1 MTIAPMYLSRVLE
14 FITPTWKNIVF
25 AFISISISTS
35 IFAKIELIDRVVA
48 VVDSGVIMES
58 QLNAR
63 VEEIL
68 IRLKNDKAEL
78 PPLNLLEE
86 QVLDRL
92 IIEEIQLQIAE
103 RAGIKISDSELNQ
116 TLSRVSAQNNLSLED
131 FRIKLEEEGTSYRS
145 FRDTIRKELIL
156 QRVQRGKVG
165 AKIDISEQ
173 ELENFINSEEGK
185 TQLAEQYNV
194 QHILLSVKS
203 GLTEDEVKEIENNA
217 NSLLQ
222 RLTNG
227 ESFEK
232 LAASYSSGQNALEGG
247 FLGWRTSAELP
258 GLFAQVVAELK
269 VGEVAEPVRS
279 GAGFH
284 ILKLTDKRGNTV
296 KFLDQTLAR
305 HILVQPSEIRT
316 ENQAEELIYDIYNR
330 LIEGEDFK
338 QLARQFSEDP
348 GSKMDGGELGW
359 SNPGDYDPAFE
370 TTLNATEIGQVSQP
384 VKSSFGWHIIE
395 VMDRRNEDVSQ
406 EEQKNR
412 AYQIIFKRKFEQEL
426 QSTLIELRAEAYVD
440 IKLNS

>member
-1 MTIAPMYLSRVLE
+1 MDLTKKLLIKISIKKR
-14 FITPTWKNIVF
+14 IVF
-25 AFISISISTS
+25 ILLGFLISTNTYT
-35 IFAKIELIDRVVA
+35 KIELIDRVVA

-58 QLNAR
+58 QLNSR

-92 IIEEIQLQIAE
+92 IIEEIQLQLAD

-116 TLSRVSAQNNLSLED
+116 TLSRVSSQNNLSLEE
-131 FRIKLEEEGTSYRS
+131 FRLKLEAEGTSYKS
-145 FRDTIRKELIL
+145 FRDTIKKELII

-173 ELENFINSEEGK
+173 ELENFINSEEGR

-203 GLTEDEVKEIENNA
+203 GLSEIEIEAIENEA
-217 NSLLQ
+217 VSLLE
-222 RLTNG
+222 RLENG

-232 LAASYSSGQNALEGG
+232 LAASYSAGQKALEGG

-258 GLFAQVVAELK
+258 SLFAEVVSGLT
-269 VGEVAEPVRS
+269 VGEVAQPVRS

-305 HILVQPSEIRT
+305 HILIQPSEIRT
-316 ENQAEELIYDIYNR
+316 ENQAEVLINDIYKR
-330 LIEGEDFK
+330 LKEGEDFK

-370 TTLNATEIGQVSQP
+370 MTLNATEIGQLSEP

-412 AYQIIFKRKFEQEL
+412 AYQIIFKRKFDQEL

-440 IKLNS
+440 IKLTS

>member
-1 MTIAPMYLSRVLE
+1 MDLTKKLLIKISIKKR
-14 FITPTWKNIVF
+14 IVF
-25 AFISISISTS
+25 ILLGFLISTNTYT
-35 IFAKIELIDRVVA
+35 KIELIDRVVA

-58 QLNAR
+58 QLNSR

-68 IRLKNDKAEL
+68 IRLKNSKAEL

-92 IIEEIQLQIAE
+92 IIEEIQLQLAD

-116 TLSRVSAQNNLSLED
+116 TLSRVSSQNNLSLEE
-131 FRIKLEEEGTSYRS
+131 FRLKLEAEGTSYKS
-145 FRDTIRKELIL
+145 FRDTIKKELII

-173 ELENFINSEEGK
+173 ELENFINSEEGR

-203 GLTEDEVKEIENNA
+203 GSSEIEIEA
-217 NSLLQ
+217 IESEAVSLLE
-222 RLTNG
+222 RLENG

-232 LAASYSSGQNALEGG
+232 LAASYSAGQKALEGG

-258 GLFAQVVAELK
+258 SLFAEVVTGLT
-269 VGEVAEPVRS
+269 VGEVAQPVRS

-284 ILKLTDKRGNTV
+284 ILKLTEKRGNTV

-316 ENQAEELIYDIYNR
+316 ENQAEILINDIFKR
-330 LIEGEDFK
+330 LKEGEDFK

-370 TTLNATEIGQVSQP
+370 MTLNATEIGQLSEP
-384 VKSSFGWHIIE
+384 IKSSFGWHIIE

-412 AYQIIFKRKFEQEL
+412 AYQIIFKRKFDQEL

-440 IKLNS
+440 IKLTS

>member
-1 MTIAPMYLSRVLE
+1 MKPLNESKFLIARKRILLILLS
-14 FITPTWKNIVF
+14 F
-25 AFISISISTS
+25 AFSLNIAS
-35 IFAKIELIDRVVA
+35 KIELIDRVIA

-58 QLNAR
+58 QLNER

-68 IRLKNDKAEL
+68 MRLRNDRTEL

-92 IIEEIQLQIAE
+92 IIEEIQLQMAD

-116 TLSRVSAQNNLSLED
+116 TLSRVAAQNKLSLEE
-131 FRIKLEEEGTSYRS
+131 FRIKLESDGTSYRS
-145 FRDTIRKELIL
+145 FRDTIKKELIL

-173 ELENFINSEEGK
+173 EIENFINSEEGK

-203 GLTEDEVKEIENNA
+203 GLKEEEINEIEKSA
-217 NSLLQ
+217 LSLIE
-222 RLTNG
+222 RLKEG

-247 FLGWRTSAELP
+247 FLGWRTSSELP
-258 GLFAQVVAELK
+258 SLFSGIVSNLK
-269 VGEVAEPVRS
+269 VGEIADPLRS

-284 ILKLTDKRGNTV
+284 ILKLTDKRGDTV

-316 ENQAEELIYDIYNR
+316 ENQAELLINDIYER
-330 LIEGEDFK
+330 LNEGEDFK
-338 QLARQFSEDP
+338 QLARQYSEDP
-348 GSKMDGGELGW
+348 GSKMDGGDLGW

-370 TTLNATEIGQVSQP
+370 KTMNQTEIGDMSKPIQ
-384 VKSSFGWHIIE
+384 SSFGWHIIE
-395 VMDRRNEDVSQ
+395 VLDRRNEDVSQ

-412 AYQIIFKRKFEQEL
+412 AFRIIYDRKFEQEL

-440 IKLNS
+440 IKLNT

>member
-1 MTIAPMYLSRVLE
+1 MDLTKKLLIKISIKKR
-14 FITPTWKNIVF
+14 IVF
-25 AFISISISTS
+25 ILLGFLISTNTYT
-35 IFAKIELIDRVVA
+35 KIELIDRVVA

-58 QLNAR
+58 QLNSR

-92 IIEEIQLQIAE
+92 IIEEIQLQLAD

-116 TLSRVSAQNNLSLED
+116 TLSRVSSQNNLSLEE
-131 FRIKLEEEGTSYRS
+131 FRLKLEAEGTSYKS
-145 FRDTIRKELIL
+145 FRDTIKKELII

-173 ELENFINSEEGK
+173 ELENFINSEEGR

-203 GLTEDEVKEIENNA
+203 GLSEIEIEAIEDEAV
-217 NSLLQ
+217 SLLE
-222 RLTNG
+222 RLENG

-232 LAASYSSGQNALEGG
+232 LAASYSAGQKALEGG

-258 GLFAQVVAELK
+258 SLFAEVVSGLT
-269 VGEVAEPVRS
+269 VGEVAQPVRS

-284 ILKLTDKRGNTV
+284 ILKLTEKRGNTV

-316 ENQAEELIYDIYNR
+316 ENQAEMLINDIYKR
-330 LIEGEDFK
+330 LKEGEDFK

-370 TTLNATEIGQVSQP
+370 MTLNATEIGQLSEP

-412 AYQIIFKRKFEQEL
+412 AYQIIFKRKFDQEL

-440 IKLNS
+440 IKLTS

>member
-1 MTIAPMYLSRVLE
+1 MDLIKILLIKISIKKR
-14 FITPTWKNIVF
+14 IVF
-25 AFISISISTS
+25 ILLGFLISTNTYT
-35 IFAKIELIDRVVA
+35 KIELIDRVVA

-58 QLNAR
+58 QLNSR

-92 IIEEIQLQIAE
+92 IIEEIQLQLAD

-116 TLSRVSAQNNLSLED
+116 TLSRVSSQNNLSLEE
-131 FRIKLEEEGTSYRS
+131 FRLKLEAEGTSYKS
-145 FRDTIRKELIL
+145 FRDTIKKELII

-173 ELENFINSEEGK
+173 ELENFINSEEGR

-203 GLTEDEVKEIENNA
+203 GLSEIEIEAIENEA
-217 NSLLQ
+217 VSLLE
-222 RLTNG
+222 RLENG

-232 LAASYSSGQNALEGG
+232 LAASYSAGQKALEGG

-258 GLFAQVVAELK
+258 SLFAEVVSGLT
-269 VGEVAEPVRS
+269 VGEVAQPVRS

-284 ILKLTDKRGNTV
+284 ILKLTEKRGNTV

-305 HILVQPSEIRT
+305 HILIQPSEIRT
-316 ENQAEELIYDIYNR
+316 ENQAEVLINDIYKR
-330 LIEGEDFK
+330 LKEGEDFK

-370 TTLNATEIGQVSQP
+370 MTLNATEIGQLSEP

-412 AYQIIFKRKFEQEL
+412 AYQIIFKRKFDQEL

-440 IKLNS
+440 IKLTS

>member
-1 MTIAPMYLSRVLE
+1 MNQLNILKTSFWTKKNFFVLLVSLLAS
-14 FITPTWKNIVF
+14 INIY
-25 AFISISISTS
+25 S
-35 IFAKIELIDRVVA
+35 KIELIDRVVA

-58 QLNAR
+58 QLNSR

-68 IRLKNDKAEL
+68 IRLKSDTTEL
-78 PPLNLLEE
+78 PPINLLEE

-92 IIEEIQLQIAE
+92 IIEEIQLQLAD

-116 TLSRVSAQNNLSLED
+116 TLSRVSSQNNLSLDD
-131 FRIKLEEEGTSYRS
+131 FRLKLEAEGTSYKS
-145 FRDTIRKELIL
+145 FRDTIKKELII
-156 QRVQRGKVG
+156 QRVQRGRVGGKV
-165 AKIDISEQ
+165 DISEQ
-173 ELENFINSEEGK
+173 EIENFINSEEGK
-185 TQLAEQYNV
+185 SQLAEQYNV

-203 GLTEDEVKEIENNA
+203 GSTEQQIEKIRNEANN
-217 NSLLQ
+217 LIT
-222 RLTNG
+222 RLEG
-227 ESFEK
+227 DESFEK
-232 LAASYSSGQNALEGG
+232 LAASYSSGQEALEGG

-258 GLFAQVVAELK
+258 SLFANVVTELK
-269 VGEVAEPVRS
+269 VGEVAQPLRS

-316 ENQAEELIYDIYNR
+316 ENQAEELINEIYER
-330 LIEGEDFK
+330 LSNGEDFK

-359 SNPGDYDPAFE
+359 SNPGDYDPVFE
-370 TTLNATEIGQVSQP
+370 KTLNATEIGKISEP
-384 VKSSFGWHIIE
+384 VQSSFGWHIIE
-395 VMDRRNEDVSQ
+395 AMDRRNEDVSQ

-440 IKLNS
+440 IKLTT

>member
-1 MTIAPMYLSRVLE
+1 MKIKFSIKSINQIKTFPFLTACCLLLSL
-14 FITPTWKNIVF
+14 NIH
-25 AFISISISTS
+25 S
-35 IFAKIELIDRVVA
+35 KIELLDRVVA

-58 QLNAR
+58 QLNSR

-68 IRLKNDKAEL
+68 QRIKNDNAEL
-78 PPLNLLEE
+78 PPLNLIEE

-92 IIEEIQLQIAE
+92 IIEEIQLQIAD

-116 TLSRVSAQNNLSLED
+116 TLARVAAQNNLSLEE
-131 FRIKLEEEGTSYRS
+131 FRIKLESEGTSYRS
-145 FRDTIRKELIL
+145 FRDTIRKELII

-173 ELENFINSEEGK
+173 EIENFINSEEGK

-194 QHILLSVKS
+194 QHILLSVS
-203 GLTEDEVKEIENNA
+203 RGSTEKEIEEIKINA
-217 NSLLQ
+217 NSLIS
-222 RLTNG
+222 RLNDG
-227 ESFEK
+227 ENFEK
-232 LAASYSSGQNALEGG
+232 LAASFSAGQNALEGG
-247 FLGWRTSAELP
+247 YLGWRTEAELP
-258 GLFAQVVAELK
+258 SLFAEVVTELK
-269 VGEVAEPVRS
+269 VGEIASPLRS

-284 ILKLTDKRGNTV
+284 ILKLIDKRGNTV

-316 ENQAEELIYDIYNR
+316 ENQAEELINTIYER
-330 LIEGEDFK
+330 LTSGEDFK
-338 QLARQFSEDP
+338 QLARQYSEDP
-348 GSKMDGGELGW
+348 GTKMDGGELGW

-370 TTLNATEIGQVSQP
+370 QTLNATKIGELSKP
-384 VKSSFGWHIIE
+384 VKSSFGWHVIE

-406 EEQKNR
+406 EEQKDR
-412 AYQIIFKRKFEQEL
+412 AFRIIFDRKFEQEL

>member
-1 MTIAPMYLSRVLE
+1 MKIKFSIKSINQIKTFPFLTACCLLLSL
-14 FITPTWKNIVF
+14 NIH
-25 AFISISISTS
+25 S
-35 IFAKIELIDRVVA
+35 KIELLDRVVA

-58 QLNAR
+58 QLNSR

-68 IRLKNDKAEL
+68 QRIKNDNAEL
-78 PPLNLLEE
+78 PPLNLIEE

-92 IIEEIQLQIAE
+92 IIEEIQLQIAD

-116 TLSRVSAQNNLSLED
+116 TLARVAAQNNLSLEE
-131 FRIKLEEEGTSYRS
+131 FRIKLEGEGTSYRS
-145 FRDTIRKELIL
+145 FRDTIRKELII

-173 ELENFINSEEGK
+173 EIENFINSEEGK

-203 GLTEDEVKEIENNA
+203 GSTEKEIEEIKINA
-217 NSLLQ
+217 NSLIS
-222 RLTNG
+222 RLNDG

-232 LAASYSSGQNALEGG
+232 LAASFSAGQNALEGG
-247 FLGWRTSAELP
+247 YLGWRTEAELP
-258 GLFAQVVAELK
+258 SLFAEVVTELK
-269 VGEVAEPVRS
+269 VGEIASPLRS

-284 ILKLTDKRGNTV
+284 ILKLIDKRGNTV

-316 ENQAEELIYDIYNR
+316 ENQAEELINTIYER
-330 LIEGEDFK
+330 LTSGEDFK
-338 QLARQFSEDP
+338 QLARQYSEDP
-348 GSKMDGGELGW
+348 GTKMDGGELGW

-370 TTLNATEIGQVSQP
+370 QTLNATKIGELSKP
-384 VKSSFGWHIIE
+384 VKSSFGWHVIE
-395 VMDRRNEDVSQ
+395 VMDRRNEDVSK
-406 EEQKNR
+406 EEQKDR
-412 AYQIIFKRKFEQEL
+412 AFRIIFDRKFEQEL

>member
-1 MTIAPMYLSRVLE
+1 MDLTKILLIKISMKKR
-14 FITPTWKNIVF
+14 IVF
-25 AFISISISTS
+25 ILLGFLISTNTYT
-35 IFAKIELIDRVVA
+35 KIELIDRVVA

-58 QLNAR
+58 QLNSR

-92 IIEEIQLQIAE
+92 IIEEIQLQLAE

-116 TLSRVSAQNNLSLED
+116 TLSRVSSQNNLSLEE
-131 FRIKLEEEGTSYRS
+131 FRLKLEAEGTSYKS
-145 FRDTIRKELIL
+145 FRDTIKKELII

-173 ELENFINSEEGK
+173 ELENFINSEEGR

-203 GLTEDEVKEIENNA
+203 GLSEIEIEAIENEA
-217 NSLLQ
+217 VLLLE
-222 RLTNG
+222 RLENG

-232 LAASYSSGQNALEGG
+232 LAASYSAGQKALEGG

-258 GLFAQVVAELK
+258 SLFAEVVTGLT
-269 VGEVAEPVRS
+269 VGEVAQPVRS

-284 ILKLTDKRGNTV
+284 ILKLTEKRGNTV

-316 ENQAEELIYDIYNR
+316 ENQAEILINDIFKR
-330 LIEGEDFK
+330 LKEGEDFK

-370 TTLNATEIGQVSQP
+370 MTLNATEIGQLSEP

-412 AYQIIFKRKFEQEL
+412 AYQIIFKRKFDQEL

-440 IKLNS
+440 IKLTS

>member
-1 MTIAPMYLSRVLE
+1 MDLTKILLIKISMKKR
-14 FITPTWKNIVF
+14 IVF
-25 AFISISISTS
+25 ILLGFLISTNTYT
-35 IFAKIELIDRVVA
+35 KIELIDRVVA

-58 QLNAR
+58 QLNSR

-92 IIEEIQLQIAE
+92 IIEEIQLQLAD

-116 TLSRVSAQNNLSLED
+116 TLSRVSSQNNLSLEE
-131 FRIKLEEEGTSYRS
+131 FRLKLEAEGTSYKS
-145 FRDTIRKELIL
+145 FRDTIKKELII

-173 ELENFINSEEGK
+173 ELENFINSEEGR

-203 GLTEDEVKEIENNA
+203 GLSEIEIEAIEDEAV
-217 NSLLQ
+217 SLLE
-222 RLTNG
+222 RLEKG

-232 LAASYSSGQNALEGG
+232 LAASYSAGQKALEGG

-258 GLFAQVVAELK
+258 SLFAEVVSGLT
-269 VGEVAEPVRS
+269 VGEVAQPVRS

-284 ILKLTDKRGNTV
+284 ILKLTEKRGNTV

-316 ENQAEELIYDIYNR
+316 ENQAEILINDIFKR
-330 LIEGEDFK
+330 LKEGEDFK

-370 TTLNATEIGQVSQP
+370 MTLNATEIGQLSEP

-412 AYQIIFKRKFEQEL
+412 AYQIIFKRKFDQEL

-440 IKLNS
+440 IKLTS

>member
-1 MTIAPMYLSRVLE
+1 M
-14 FITPTWKNIVF
+14 N
-25 AFISISISTS
+25 SIKS
-35 IFAKIELIDRVVA
+35 IFPNIRFCKGFIFLPLGLLLSLNIFSKIELIDRVVA

-63 VEEIL
+63 VEDIL
-68 IRLKNDKAEL
+68 LRLKDNKAEL
-78 PPLNLLEE
+78 PSLNLLEE
-86 QVLDRL
+86 QVLERL
-92 IIEEIQLQIAE
+92 IIEEIQMQIAD

-116 TLSRVSAQNNLSLED
+116 TLSSVSSQNNLSLEE
-131 FRIKLEEEGTSYRS
+131 FRIKLEAEGTSYKA
-145 FRDTIRKELIL
+145 FRDSVRKELII

-165 AKIDISEQ
+165 AKVDISEQ
-173 ELENFINSEEGK
+173 ELENFINSEEGR

-194 QHILLSVKS
+194 QNILLSIKS
-203 GLTEDEVKEIENNA
+203 GSTEQEIKDVENDA
-217 NSLLQ
+217 YSLLE
-222 RLTNG
+222 RIKNG

-232 LAASYSSGQNALEGG
+232 LAASYSSGQNALNGG
-247 FLGWRTSAELP
+247 SLGWRTSAELP
-258 GLFAQVVAELK
+258 SLFAEVVSEME
-269 VGEVAEPVRS
+269 VGEISNPVRS

-284 ILKLTDKRGNTV
+284 VLKLAEKRGNTV

-316 ENQAEELIYDIYNR
+316 EKQAEDLINDIYDR
-330 LIEGEDFK
+330 LNQGEDFK

-359 SNPGDYDPAFE
+359 SNPGDYDPIFE
-370 TTLNATEIGQVSQP
+370 STLNATKIGSLSKP
-384 VKSSFGWHIIE
+384 VKSSFGWHVIE
-395 VMDRRNEDVSQ
+395 VMDRRNEDVSE

>member
-1 MTIAPMYLSRVLE
+1 MDLTKILLIMTSVKKRMVFFLLSFLVS
-14 FITPTWKNIVF
+14 TNIY
-25 AFISISISTS
+25 T
-35 IFAKIELIDRVVA
+35 KIELIDRVVA

-58 QLNAR
+58 QLNSR

-68 IRLKNDKAEL
+68 IRLKKDKAEL

-92 IIEEIQLQIAE
+92 IIEEIQLQLAD

-116 TLSRVSAQNNLSLED
+116 TLSRVSSQNNLSLEE
-131 FRIKLEEEGTSYRS
+131 FRLKLEAEGTSYKS
-145 FRDTIRKELIL
+145 FRDTIKKELII

-173 ELENFINSEEGK
+173 ELENFINSEEGR

-203 GLTEDEVKEIENNA
+203 GLSEIEIEAIENEA
-217 NSLLQ
+217 VSLLE
-222 RLTNG
+222 RLENG

-232 LAASYSSGQNALEGG
+232 LAASYSAGQKALEGG

-258 GLFAQVVAELK
+258 SLFAEVVTGLT
-269 VGEVAEPVRS
+269 VGEVAQPVRS

-305 HILVQPSEIRT
+305 HILIQPSEIRT
-316 ENQAEELIYDIYNR
+316 ENQAEVLINDIYKR
-330 LIEGEDFK
+330 LKEGEDFQ

-370 TTLNATEIGQVSQP
+370 MTLNATEIGQLSEP
-384 VKSSFGWHIIE
+384 IKSSFGWHIIE

-412 AYQIIFKRKFEQEL
+412 AYQIIFKRKFDQEL

-440 IKLNS
+440 IKLTS

>member
-1 MTIAPMYLSRVLE
+1 MYLIKKLQTLI
-14 FITPTWKNIVF
+14 FGKK
-25 AFISISISTS
+25 SILFFLCSFLISTNIYS
-35 IFAKIELIDRVVA
+35 KIELIDRVVA

-58 QLNAR
+58 QLNTR

-68 IRLKNDKAEL
+68 FRLKSDKAEL

-92 IIEEIQLQIAE
+92 IIEEIQLQLAE
-103 RAGIKISDSELNQ
+103 RAGVKISDSELNQ

-131 FRIKLEEEGTSYRS
+131 FRIKLEEDGTSYKA
-145 FRDTIRKELIL
+145 FRDTIRKELII
-156 QRVQRGKVG
+156 QRVQRGRVGSKV
-165 AKIDISEQ
+165 DISEQ
-173 ELENFINSEEGK
+173 EIENFINSEEGK
-185 TQLAEQYNV
+185 SQLAEQYNV

-203 GLTEDEVKEIENNA
+203 GLTKVEIEAIENNA
-217 NSLLQ
+217 NLLIK
-222 RLTNG
+222 RLGDG

-232 LAASYSSGQNALEGG
+232 LAASYSSAQEALEGG

-258 GLFAQVVAELK
+258 SLFAEVITELK
-269 VGEVAEPVRS
+269 VGDVALPVRS

-284 ILKLTDKRGNTV
+284 ILKLSDKRGNTV

-316 ENQAEELIYDIYNR
+316 ENQARELINNIYER
-330 LIEGEDFK
+330 LSNGEDFK

-370 TTLNATEIGQVSQP
+370 TTLNATEIGKLSKP
-384 VKSSFGWHIIE
+384 VKSSFGWHVIE

-412 AYQIIFKRKFEQEL
+412 AYQIIYKRKFEQEL

-440 IKLNS
+440 IKLTS

>member
-1 MTIAPMYLSRVLE
+1 MDLTKILLIKISMKKR
-14 FITPTWKNIVF
+14 IVF
-25 AFISISISTS
+25 ILLGFLISTNTYT
-35 IFAKIELIDRVVA
+35 KIELIDRVVA

-58 QLNAR
+58 QLNSR

-92 IIEEIQLQIAE
+92 IIEEIQLQLAD

-116 TLSRVSAQNNLSLED
+116 TLSRVSSQNNLSLEE
-131 FRIKLEEEGTSYRS
+131 FRLKLEAEGTSYKS
-145 FRDTIRKELIL
+145 FRDTIKKELII

-173 ELENFINSEEGK
+173 ELENFINSEEGR

-203 GLTEDEVKEIENNA
+203 GLSEIEIETIENEA
-217 NSLLQ
+217 VSLLE
-222 RLTNG
+222 RLENG

-232 LAASYSSGQNALEGG
+232 LAASYSAGQKALEGG

-258 GLFAQVVAELK
+258 SLFAEVVTGLT
-269 VGEVAEPVRS
+269 VGEVAQPVRS

-284 ILKLTDKRGNTV
+284 ILKLTEKRGNTV

-305 HILVQPSEIRT
+305 HILIQPSEIRT
-316 ENQAEELIYDIYNR
+316 ENQAEVLINDIYKR
-330 LIEGEDFK
+330 LKEGEDFK

-370 TTLNATEIGQVSQP
+370 MTLNATEIGQLSEP

-412 AYQIIFKRKFEQEL
+412 AYQIIFKRKFDQEL

-440 IKLNS
+440 IKLTS

>member
-1 MTIAPMYLSRVLE
+1 MDLTKILLIKISIKKR
-14 FITPTWKNIVF
+14 IVF
-25 AFISISISTS
+25 ILLGFLISTNTYT
-35 IFAKIELIDRVVA
+35 KIELIDRVVA

-58 QLNAR
+58 QLNSR

-92 IIEEIQLQIAE
+92 IIEEIQLQLAD

-116 TLSRVSAQNNLSLED
+116 TLSRVSSQNNLSLEE
-131 FRIKLEEEGTSYRS
+131 FRLKLEAEGTSYKS
-145 FRDTIRKELIL
+145 FRDTIKKELII

-173 ELENFINSEEGK
+173 EIENFINSEEGR

-203 GLTEDEVKEIENNA
+203 GLSEIEIEAIENEA
-217 NSLLQ
+217 VSLLE
-222 RLTNG
+222 RLENG

-232 LAASYSSGQNALEGG
+232 LAASYSAGQMALEGG
-247 FLGWRTSAELP
+247 FLGWKTSAELP
-258 GLFAQVVAELK
+258 SLFAEVVSGLT
-269 VGEVAEPVRS
+269 VGEVAQPVRS

-284 ILKLTDKRGNTV
+284 ILKLTEKRGNTV

-305 HILVQPSEIRT
+305 HILIQPSEIRT
-316 ENQAEELIYDIYNR
+316 ENQAEVLINDIYKR
-330 LIEGEDFK
+330 LKEGEDFK

-370 TTLNATEIGQVSQP
+370 MTLNATEIGQLSEP

-412 AYQIIFKRKFEQEL
+412 AYQIIFKRKFDQEL

-440 IKLNS
+440 IKLTS

>member
-1 MTIAPMYLSRVLE
+1 MVSMYFMKKQKFTLTHKKSFLFLLLSL
-14 FITPTWKNIVF
+14 FLSLNIN
-25 AFISISISTS
+25 
-35 IFAKIELIDRVVA
+35 AKIELIDRVVA

-58 QLNAR
+58 QLNSR

-68 IRLKNDKAEL
+68 LRLKNDKAEL

-92 IIEEIQLQIAE
+92 IIEEIQLQLAE

-116 TLSRVSAQNNLSLED
+116 TLSRVSAQNNLSLDD
-131 FRIKLEEEGTSYRS
+131 FRIKLEEEGSSYRS
-145 FRDTIRKELIL
+145 FRDTIRKELII

-165 AKIDISEQ
+165 AKVDISEQ
-173 ELENFINSEEGK
+173 EIENFINSEEGK
-185 TQLAEQYNV
+185 SQLAEQYNV

-203 GLTEDEVKEIENNA
+203 GLTEKEISEIENNA
-217 NSLLQ
+217 NSLIE
-222 RLTNG
+222 RLDNG
-227 ESFEK
+227 EGFEK

-247 FLGWRTSAELP
+247 FLGWRTSSELP
-258 GLFAQVVAELK
+258 SLFAEVVTDLK
-269 VGEVAEPVRS
+269 VGTVAKPFRS

-284 ILKLTDKRGNTV
+284 ILKLSDKRGNTV

-316 ENQAEELIYDIYNR
+316 ENQAKELINNIYER
-330 LIEGEDFK
+330 LSDGEDFK

-359 SNPGDYDPAFE
+359 SNPGDYDPVFE
-370 TTLNATEIGQVSQP
+370 KTLNATEIGKLSEP
-384 VKSSFGWHIIE
+384 VQSSFGWHIIE
-395 VMDRRNEDVSQ
+395 VLDRRNEDVSQ

-440 IKLNS
+440 IKLTS

>member
-1 MTIAPMYLSRVLE
+1 MCSLV
-14 FITPTWKNIVF
+14 
-25 AFISISISTS
+25 ISTN
-35 IFAKIELIDRVVA
+35 IYAKIELIDRVVA

-58 QLNAR
+58 QLNSR

-68 IRLKNDKAEL
+68 IRLKSDKAEL

-86 QVLDRL
+86 QVLERL
-92 IIEEIQLQIAE
+92 IIEEIQLQLAE

-116 TLSRVSAQNNLSLED
+116 TLSRVSAQNNLSLDD

-145 FRDTIRKELIL
+145 FRDTIRKELII
-156 QRVQRGKVG
+156 QRVQRGRVGSKV
-165 AKIDISEQ
+165 DISEQ

-185 TQLAEQYNV
+185 SQLAEQYNV

-203 GLTEDEVKEIENNA
+203 GLTELEIEVIKDNA
-217 NSLLQ
+217 DSLIK
-222 RLTNG
+222 RLESG

-232 LAASYSSGQNALEGG
+232 LAASYSSAQEALEGG

-258 GLFAQVVAELK
+258 SLFAEVITELK
-269 VGEVAEPVRS
+269 VGEVALPLRS

-284 ILKLTDKRGNTV
+284 ILKLSDKRGNTV

-316 ENQAEELIYDIYNR
+316 ENQAEELINNIYER
-330 LIEGEDFK
+330 LSDGEDFK

-370 TTLNATEIGQVSQP
+370 TTMNATAIGEMSQP
-384 VKSSFGWHIIE
+384 VESSFGWHIIE

-440 IKLNS
+440 IKLTS

>member
-1 MTIAPMYLSRVLE
+1 MNQLNILKTS
-14 FITPTWKNIVF
+14 FWTKKNFFLLLVSLL
-25 AFISISISTS
+25 ASMN
-35 IFAKIELIDRVVA
+35 IFSKIELIDRVVA

-58 QLNAR
+58 QLNSR

-68 IRLKNDKAEL
+68 IRLKSDTTEL
-78 PPLNLLEE
+78 PPINLLEE

-92 IIEEIQLQIAE
+92 IIEEIQLQLAD

-116 TLSRVSAQNNLSLED
+116 TLSRVSSQNNLSLED
-131 FRIKLEEEGTSYRS
+131 FRLKLEAEGTSYKS
-145 FRDTIRKELIL
+145 FRDTIKKELII
-156 QRVQRGKVG
+156 QRVQRGRVGGKV
-165 AKIDISEQ
+165 DISEQ
-173 ELENFINSEEGK
+173 EIENFINSEEGK
-185 TQLAEQYNV
+185 SQLAEQYNV

-203 GLTEDEVKEIENNA
+203 GLTEQQIEEIKDEANN
-217 NSLLQ
+217 LIT
-222 RLTNG
+222 RLEG
-227 ESFEK
+227 DESFEK
-232 LAASYSSGQNALEGG
+232 LATSYSSGQEALDGG

-258 GLFAQVVAELK
+258 SLFANVVTELK
-269 VGEVAEPVRS
+269 VGEVAQPLRS

-316 ENQAEELIYDIYNR
+316 ENQAEELINDIYER
-330 LIEGEDFK
+330 LTNGEDFK

-359 SNPGDYDPAFE
+359 SNPGDYDPIFE
-370 TTLNATEIGQVSQP
+370 KTLNATEIGKISEP
-384 VKSSFGWHIIE
+384 VQSSFGWHIIE
-395 VMDRRNEDVSQ
+395 AMDRRNEDVSQ

-440 IKLNS
+440 IKLTT

>member
-1 MTIAPMYLSRVLE
+1 MDLTKILLIKISMKKR
-14 FITPTWKNIVF
+14 IVF
-25 AFISISISTS
+25 ILLGFLISTNTYT
-35 IFAKIELIDRVVA
+35 KIELIDRVVA

-58 QLNAR
+58 QLNSR

-92 IIEEIQLQIAE
+92 IIEEIQLQLAD

-116 TLSRVSAQNNLSLED
+116 TLSRVSSQNNLSLEE
-131 FRIKLEEEGTSYRS
+131 FRLKLEAEGTSYKS
-145 FRDTIRKELIL
+145 FRDTIKKELII

-173 ELENFINSEEGK
+173 ELENFINSEEGR

-203 GLTEDEVKEIENNA
+203 GLSEIEIEAIENEA
-217 NSLLQ
+217 VSLLE
-222 RLTNG
+222 RLENG

-232 LAASYSSGQNALEGG
+232 LAASYSAGQEALEGG

-258 GLFAQVVAELK
+258 SLFAEVVTGLT
-269 VGEVAEPVRS
+269 VGEVAQPVRS

-284 ILKLTDKRGNTV
+284 ILKLTEKRGNTV

-316 ENQAEELIYDIYNR
+316 ENQAEILINDIFKR
-330 LIEGEDFK
+330 LKEGEDFK

-370 TTLNATEIGQVSQP
+370 MTLNATEIGQLSEP

-412 AYQIIFKRKFEQEL
+412 AYQIIFKRKFDQEL

-440 IKLNS
+440 IKLTS

>member
-1 MTIAPMYLSRVLE
+1 MPMNQTISLKIAKTLLKRIYFVIGLFL
-14 FITPTWKNIVF
+14 
-25 AFISISISTS
+25 ISFNLI
-35 IFAKIELIDRVVA
+35 AKIELLDRVVA
-48 VVDSGVIMES
+48 VVDSGIIMES
-58 QLNAR
+58 QLNSR

-68 IRLKNDKAEL
+68 VRLKSDKAEL

-92 IIEEIQLQIAE
+92 IIEEIQLQLAE

-116 TLSRVSAQNNLSLED
+116 TLARVASQNNLSLED
-131 FRIKLEEEGTSYRS
+131 FRIKLEGEGTSYKS
-145 FRDTIRKELIL
+145 FRDTIRKELII

-165 AKIDISEQ
+165 SKIDISEQ

-194 QHILLSVKS
+194 QHILLAVKS
-203 GLTEDEVKEIENNA
+203 GSSELETTEIKNNA
-217 NSLLQ
+217 ESLIK
-222 RLTNG
+222 RINDG
-227 ESFEK
+227 ENFEK

-247 FLGWRTSAELP
+247 FLGWRSSAELP
-258 GLFAQVVAELK
+258 SLFADAVLDMK
-269 VGEVAEPVRS
+269 VGEVSSPLKS

-284 ILKLTDKRGNTV
+284 ILKLIDKRGNTV

-316 ENQAEELIYDIYNR
+316 ENQAKELINSIYQR
-330 LIEGEDFK
+330 LVEGEDFK

-370 TTLNATEIGQVSQP
+370 QALNATEIGQLSEP

-440 IKLNS
+440 IKLST

>member
-1 MTIAPMYLSRVLE
+1 MDLTKKL
-14 FITPTWKNIVF
+14 FIKISIKKRIVF
-25 AFISISISTS
+25 ILLGFLVSSNTYT
-35 IFAKIELIDRVVA
+35 KIELIDRVVA

-58 QLNAR
+58 QLNSR

-92 IIEEIQLQIAE
+92 IIEEIQLQLAD

-116 TLSRVSAQNNLSLED
+116 TLSRVSSQNNLSLEE
-131 FRIKLEEEGTSYRS
+131 FRLKLEAEGTSYKS
-145 FRDTIRKELIL
+145 FRDTIKKELII

-173 ELENFINSEEGK
+173 ELENFINSEEGR

-203 GLTEDEVKEIENNA
+203 GLSKIEIEAIEDEAV
-217 NSLLQ
+217 SLLE
-222 RLTNG
+222 RLENG

-232 LAASYSSGQNALEGG
+232 LAASYSAGQKALEGG

-258 GLFAQVVAELK
+258 SLFAEVVSGLT
-269 VGEVAEPVRS
+269 VGEVAQPVRS

-284 ILKLTDKRGNTV
+284 ILKLTEKRGNTV

-305 HILVQPSEIRT
+305 HILIQPSEIRT
-316 ENQAEELIYDIYNR
+316 ENQAEVLINDIYKR
-330 LIEGEDFK
+330 LKEGEDFK

-370 TTLNATEIGQVSQP
+370 MTLNATEIGQLSEP

-412 AYQIIFKRKFEQEL
+412 AYQIIFKRKFDQEL

-440 IKLNS
+440 IKLTS

>member
-1 MTIAPMYLSRVLE
+1 MNQLNILKTSFWTR
-14 FITPTWKNIVF
+14 KNIFVLLVSLL
-25 AFISISISTS
+25 ASMN
-35 IFAKIELIDRVVA
+35 IFSKIELIDRVVA

-58 QLNAR
+58 QLNSR

-68 IRLKNDKAEL
+68 IRLKSDTTEL
-78 PPLNLLEE
+78 PPINLLEE

-92 IIEEIQLQIAE
+92 IIEEIQLQLAD

-116 TLSRVSAQNNLSLED
+116 TLSRVSSQNNLSLED
-131 FRIKLEEEGTSYRS
+131 FRLKLEAEGTSYKS
-145 FRDTIRKELIL
+145 FRDTIKKELII
-156 QRVQRGKVG
+156 QRVQRGRVGGKV
-165 AKIDISEQ
+165 DISEQ
-173 ELENFINSEEGK
+173 EIENFINSEEGK
-185 TQLAEQYNV
+185 SQLAEQYNV

-203 GLTEDEVKEIENNA
+203 GLTEQQIEEIKDEANN
-217 NSLLQ
+217 LIT
-222 RLTNG
+222 RLEG
-227 ESFEK
+227 DESFEK
-232 LAASYSSGQNALEGG
+232 LAASYSSGQEALEGG
-247 FLGWRTSAELP
+247 FLGWRTAAELP
-258 GLFAQVVAELK
+258 SLFADVVTELK
-269 VGEVAEPVRS
+269 VGEVAQPLRS

-316 ENQAEELIYDIYNR
+316 ENQAEELINDIYER
-330 LIEGEDFK
+330 LTNGEDFK

-359 SNPGDYDPAFE
+359 SNPGDYDPIFE
-370 TTLNATEIGQVSQP
+370 KTLNATEIGKISEP
-384 VKSSFGWHIIE
+384 VQSSFGWHIIE
-395 VMDRRNEDVSQ
+395 AMDRRNEDVSQ

-440 IKLNS
+440 IKLTT

>member
-1 MTIAPMYLSRVLE
+1 MPMNQTISLKIAKTLLKRIYFVIGLFL
-14 FITPTWKNIVF
+14 
-25 AFISISISTS
+25 ISFNLI
-35 IFAKIELIDRVVA
+35 AKIELLDRVVA
-48 VVDSGVIMES
+48 VVDSGIIMES
-58 QLNAR
+58 QLNSR

-68 IRLKNDKAEL
+68 VRLKSDKAEL

-92 IIEEIQLQIAE
+92 IIEEIQLQLAE

-116 TLSRVSAQNNLSLED
+116 TLARVASQNNLSLED
-131 FRIKLEEEGTSYRS
+131 FRIKLEGEGTSYKS
-145 FRDTIRKELIL
+145 FRDTIRKELII

-165 AKIDISEQ
+165 SKIDISEQ

-194 QHILLSVKS
+194 QHILLAVKS
-203 GLTEDEVKEIENNA
+203 GSSELETTEIKNNA
-217 NSLLQ
+217 ESLIK
-222 RLTNG
+222 RINDG
-227 ESFEK
+227 ENFEK

-247 FLGWRTSAELP
+247 FLGWRSSAELP
-258 GLFAQVVAELK
+258 SLFADAVLDMK
-269 VGEVAEPVRS
+269 VGEVSDPLKS

-284 ILKLTDKRGNTV
+284 ILKLIDKRGNTV

-316 ENQAEELIYDIYNR
+316 ENQAEKLINSIYQR
-330 LIEGEDFK
+330 LVEGEDFK

-370 TTLNATEIGQVSQP
+370 QTLNATEIGQLSEP

-440 IKLNS
+440 IKLST

>member
-1 MTIAPMYLSRVLE
+1 MKSLNKSKSLIICKRIILVLLSFTLSLNVL
-14 FITPTWKNIVF
+14 
-25 AFISISISTS
+25 S
-35 IFAKIELIDRVVA
+35 KIELIDRVIA

-58 QLNAR
+58 QLNER

-68 IRLKNDKAEL
+68 MRLRNDRTDL

-92 IIEEIQLQIAE
+92 IIEEIQLQMAD

-116 TLSRVSAQNNLSLED
+116 TLSRVAAQNKLSLED
-131 FRIKLEEEGTSYRS
+131 FRIKLETDGTSYRS

-173 ELENFINSEEGK
+173 EIENFINSEEGK
-185 TQLAEQYNV
+185 SQLAEQYNV

-203 GLTEDEVKEIENNA
+203 GLTEEEIVEIEKSA
-217 NSLLQ
+217 LSLVE
-222 RLTNG
+222 RLNEG
-227 ESFEK
+227 ENFEK

-247 FLGWRTSAELP
+247 FLGWRTSSELP
-258 GLFAQVVAELK
+258 SLFASAISELK
-269 VGEVAEPVRS
+269 VGDIADPLRS

-284 ILKLTDKRGNTV
+284 ILKLTEKRGNTV

-316 ENQAEELIYDIYNR
+316 ENQAELLINEIYGR
-330 LIEGEDFK
+330 LKEGEDFK
-338 QLARQFSEDP
+338 QLARQYSEDP
-348 GSKMDGGELGW
+348 GSKMDGGDLGW
-359 SNPGDYDPAFE
+359 NNPGDYDPAFE
-370 TTLNATEIGQVSQP
+370 KTMNETKIGELSEPIQSN
-384 VKSSFGWHIIE
+384 FGWHIIE
-395 VMDRRNEDVSQ
+395 VLDRRNEDVSQ

-412 AYQIIFKRKFEQEL
+412 AFKIIYDRKFEQEL

-440 IKLNS
+440 IKLNT

>member
-1 MTIAPMYLSRVLE
+1 MDLTKKLLIKISIKKR
-14 FITPTWKNIVF
+14 IVF
-25 AFISISISTS
+25 ILLGFLISTNTYT
-35 IFAKIELIDRVVA
+35 KIELIDRVVA

-58 QLNAR
+58 QLNSR

-92 IIEEIQLQIAE
+92 IIEEIQLQLAD

-116 TLSRVSAQNNLSLED
+116 TLSRVSSQNNLSLEE
-131 FRIKLEEEGTSYRS
+131 FRLKLEAEGTSYKS
-145 FRDTIRKELIL
+145 FRDTIKKELII

-173 ELENFINSEEGK
+173 ELENFINSEEGR

-203 GLTEDEVKEIENNA
+203 GSSEIEIEAIENEA
-217 NSLLQ
+217 VSLLE
-222 RLTNG
+222 RLENG

-232 LAASYSSGQNALEGG
+232 LAASYSAGQKALEGG

-258 GLFAQVVAELK
+258 SLFAEVVSGLT
-269 VGEVAEPVRS
+269 VGEVAQPVRS

-284 ILKLTDKRGNTV
+284 ILKLTEKRGNTV

-316 ENQAEELIYDIYNR
+316 ENQAEVLINDIYKR
-330 LIEGEDFK
+330 LKEGEDFK

-370 TTLNATEIGQVSQP
+370 MTLNATEIGQLSEP

-412 AYQIIFKRKFEQEL
+412 AYQIIFKRKFDQEL

-440 IKLNS
+440 IKLTS

>member
-1 MTIAPMYLSRVLE
+1 MTIATMNLINVLKSLLGNKRL
-14 FITPTWKNIVF
+14 FLLVTSLLTSSAVF
-25 AFISISISTS
+25 S
-35 IFAKIELIDRVVA
+35 KIDLIDRIVA
-48 VVDSGVIMES
+48 VVDSGVVMES
-58 QLNAR
+58 QLNSR

-68 IRLKNDKAEL
+68 MRLDSDKAEL

-92 IIEEIQLQIAE
+92 IIEEIQMQIAE

-116 TLSRVSAQNNLSLED
+116 TLSRVSGQNNLSLED
-131 FRIKLEEEGTSYRS
+131 FRIKLESEGTSYRS
-145 FRDTIRKELIL
+145 FRDTIRKELII

-173 ELENFINSEEGK
+173 EIENFINSEEGES
-185 TQLAEQYNV
+185 QLAEQYNV

-203 GLTEDEVKEIENNA
+203 GLTENEIEEIQKNAESLVLRLNN
-217 NSLLQ
+217 NE
-222 RLTNG
+222 N
-227 ESFEK
+227 FEK

-258 GLFAQVVAELK
+258 SLFAEVVSNLK
-269 VGEVAEPVRS
+269 VGEIASPVRS

-284 ILKLTDKRGNTV
+284 ILKLSNKRGSTV

-316 ENQAEELIYDIYNR
+316 ENQAKDLIDNIYER
-330 LIEGEDFK
+330 IKAGEDFK

-348 GSKMDGGELGW
+348 GTKMDGGELGW
-359 SNPGDYDPAFE
+359 SNPGEFDPEFE
-370 TTLNATEIGQVSQP
+370 KTLDATEIGQLSEP
-384 VKSSFGWHIIE
+384 VKSSFGWHVIE

-412 AYQIIFKRKFEQEL
+412 AYQIIYKRKFEQEL